1 VTDQTTARRH
11 HGNRH
16 GRSEDARQAV
26 LRAADDLL
34 VERGFAGVT
43 VEGIAAAAGVGKQT
57 IYRWW
62 TSKTE
67 ILLDVFLEDAA
78 EQLTPV
84 DHGDL
89 GRDLREHLKA
99 LAAFLREDDAGA
111 VFKALIGHAQ
121 HDEEFAVTLRARY
134 LDAQRSRDRLPLE
147 RAIARGEL
155 PADLDTAVAVDRLVG
170 PVYHRALITGDPV
183 NAAFVDTL
191 VDAFLREAAVTPV
204 N

>member
-1 VTDQTTARRH
+1 MDRTATRRH

-26 LRAADDLL
+26 LKAADDLL
-34 VERGFAGVT
+34 AERGFAGVT

-67 ILLDVFLEDAA
+67 ILLDAFLEDAA

-84 DHGDL
+84 EHGDL
-89 GRDLREHLKA
+89 GRDLREHLRR
-99 LAAFLREDDAGA
+99 LAAFLSEDDAGA

-121 HDEEFAVTLRARY
+121 HDEEFAVILRARY
-134 LDAQRSRDRLPLE
+134 LDAQRGRDRLPFE

-155 PADLDTAVAVDRLVG
+155 RADFDTAVAVDRLVG

-183 NAAFVDTL
+183 NAEFIDTI
-191 VDAFLREAAVTPV
+191 VSGFLRESAVRPES
-204 N
+204 